1 MPRNASFVSV
11 RGWLAAIAARSV
23 GVLLRALGRAGTTV
37 PGRVLLALD
46 PSALTRISGQLGAG
60 TILISATNGK
70 TTTASLAGAAL
81 TQSGLSVAHNSAGA
95 NMAGG
100 IASAL
105 LHAKSGSDAV
115 GLLEIDEFWLP
126 ELAPQLKPKAVLLG
140 NLFRDQ
146 LDRYG
151 ELDSIL
157 DRLIEAAINLTAD
170 GTHFVL
176 CADDPGIAWLG
187 LQLPTA
193 SVTWFGIEDTS
204 LALKQLPHA
213 ADATSCRK
221 CGSPLVYSAVL
232 LGHLGHWS
240 CPSCGL
246 TRPTP
251 TFTVSEITLHGA
263 RSSTLKIV
271 SPSGKH
277 PLELGVPGVYNA
289 YNAIGAWALVTTV
302 GVSASVV
309 ASAFGSAQASFGR
322 AETFTVSDREATLFL
337 VKNPTGANEVL
348 RALGSESD
356 PLAIQFILNDGVADG
371 RDVSWIW
378 DADFEEIAQQVETVV
393 CSGTRAPEAALRFR
407 YSGVPADR
415 ITVIRDPR
423 DGLTQLATT
432 RQRSLWVLP
441 TYTAMLELRST
452 LADEGLVGRVI

>member
-1 MPRNASFVSV
+1 MPRNASRLGV
-11 RGWLAAIAARSV
+11 RGWLASTAARAV
-23 GVLLRALGRAGTTV
+23 GVLLRSLGRAGTTV

-46 PSALTRISGQLGAG
+46 PSALSRISIRLGAG
-60 TILISATNGK
+60 TVLVSATNGK
-70 TTTASLAGAAL
+70 TTTAALAEAAL
-81 TQSGLSVAHNSAGA
+81 SQSGLTVVHNSAGA

-105 LHAKSGSDAV
+105 LHANPGPETL

-151 ELDSIL
+151 ELDAIL
-157 DRLIEAAINLTAD
+157 DRWIEAAVQLAAD

-187 LQLPTA
+187 LQLPAA
-193 SVTWFGIEDTS
+193 SVTWFGVEDTT

-213 ADATSCRK
+213 ADAGSCRR
-221 CGSPLVYSAVL
+221 CGTPLVYSAVL
-232 LGHLGHWS
+232 LGHLGHWA

-251 TFTVSEITLHGA
+251 TFALAGITLHGA
-263 RSSTLKIV
+263 RFSSLRIA
-271 SPSGKH
+271 SPSGTH
-277 PLELGVPGVYNA
+277 SVELGVPGVYNA
-289 YNAIGAWALVTTV
+289 YNAVGAWALAATL
-302 GVSASVV
+302 GVPPDVV
-309 ASAFGSAQASFGR
+309 ASAFGSAKASFGR

-337 VKNPTGANEVL
+337 VKNPTGANEVI
-348 RALGSESD
+348 RALASEAE
-356 PLAIQFILNDGVADG
+356 PLALQFLLNDGVADG

-378 DADFEEIAQQVETVV
+378 DADFEDIADQIEMVV
-393 CSGTRAPEAALRFR
+393 CSGTRASEAALRFR

-415 ITVIRDPR
+415 IATISEPR
-423 DGLTQLATT
+423 AGLAQLAKS
-432 RQRSLWVLP
+432 RQESLWVLP
-441 TYTAMLELRST
+441 TYTAMLELRSA
-452 LADEGLVGRVI
+452 LADEGLVERVV

>member
-1 MPRNASFVSV
+1 DRLAAGRPDLP
-11 RGWLAAIAARSV
+11 GWLASAAARAV

-46 PSALTRISGQLGAG
+46 PSALSRISSRLGAG
-60 TILISATNGK
+60 TILVSATNGK
-70 TTTASLAGAAL
+70 TTTAALAEAAL
-81 TQSGLSVAHNSAGA
+81 TQSGLTVFHNAAGA

-105 LHAKSGSDAV
+105 VHAEPGPNSL

-151 ELDSIL
+151 ELDAIL
-157 DRLIEAAINLTAD
+157 NRWIEAALLLAAD

-187 LQLPTA
+187 LQLPPA
-193 SVTWFGIEDTS
+193 SVTWFGVEDTT

-213 ADATSCRK
+213 ADAGSCRR
-221 CGSPLVYSAVL
+221 CSSPLNYSAVL
-232 LGHLGHWS
+232 LGHLGHWI

-251 TFTVSEITLHGA
+251 SVAVVEITLHGA
-263 RSSTLKIV
+263 RSSSLQIV
-271 SPSGKH
+271 SPTGTHSVE
-277 PLELGVPGVYNA
+277 LEVPGVYNA
-289 YNAIGAWALVTTV
+289 YNAVGAWALATKV
-302 GVSASVV
+302 GVASNVV
-309 ASAFGSAQASFGR
+309 ASAFGSAKASFGR
-322 AETFTVSDREATLFL
+322 AETFTFSEREATLFL
-337 VKNPTGANEVL
+337 VKNPTGANEVI
-348 RALGSESD
+348 RALAAEPD
-356 PLAIQFILNDGVADG
+356 PLALQFLLNDGIADG

-378 DADFEEIAQQVETVV
+378 DADFEDIAAQIETVV
-393 CSGTRAPEAALRFR
+393 CSGTRAAEAALRFR

-415 ITVIRDPR
+415 ITVIGDPR

-432 RQRSLWVLP
+432 RQESLWVLP
-441 TYTAMLELRST
+441 TYTAMLDLRST
-452 LADEGLVGRVI
+452 LADEGLVERVV